1 MVLAYLS
8 SIRETVFSIDISPD
22 TCTHQLK
29 MFPCAGKCKM
39 PLNEDFENKFA
50 FHPSND

>member
-8 SIRETVFSIDISPD
+8 SIRGTVFPIDISPD

-29 MFPCAGKCKM
+29 MFPRAGKRKM
-39 PLNEDFENKFA
+39 PLNEDFGNKFA